1 MTSEIFEIIRTKTSE
16 EIKSFLKQHPEQTD
30 AIDENGQTVLL
41 AAVSSKKHAFAAT
54 LLNDYDADTEA
65 KDKDGNTALMIA
77 AAQMDR
83 EMMALLLK
91 NKANDTAVN
100 NAGKTPLTIIEDEG
114 KRSEIADFIKDQKLR
129 FSLFS
134 INKINKTSLEENS
147 ESRVTQ
153 TYDLQS
159 PKYEAALI
167 LAEYYKLKYG
177 IKIAVLDRRSNPD
190 EIFDFVRN
198 KSDANFQFG
207 VIHYGQMHNVGDVFE
222 KSGDRTTL
230 VSLDSSPSHREEEF
244 YLEARQQLP
253 DLNIFSASRSNELQV
268 DGRCATHAFSMTKD
282 ALRLK
287 STTQEFERAAT
298 IISTKN
304 GLTTFSKF
312 PPKLLKYSETSRS
325 VQGVDQEESVLR
337 SSADKPEISLSDY
350 RAKHLKTEVVEK
362 KGKEELCPERNFRIY
377 DKGLEFFEKVKK
389 VLDFYEVDQS
399 NLSDFV
405 ARLQQ
410 SQTDSLANGT
420 FANPVTTQEELN
432 QQTKLHSDH
441 LGGTA
446 KDIPTWSRVGTPK
459 QTSRPTSAIPL
470 SSLGREA
477 ETRGTGLAA

>member
-54 LLNDYDADTEA
+54 LLNDYDAGTEA

-83 EMMALLLK
+83 EMMELLLK
-91 NKANDTAVN
+91 NKANDQAVN

-198 KSDANFQFG
+198 KSDANFQFD

-253 DLNIFSASRSNELQV
+253 DLNIFSNSDSIENPNCFSGLFASSIS
-268 DGRCATHAFSMTKD
+268 SM
-282 ALRLK
+282 
-287 STTQEFERAAT
+287 
-298 IISTKN
+298 IS
-304 GLTTFSKF
+304 
-312 PPKLLKYSETSRS
+312 
-325 VQGVDQEESVLR
+325 
-337 SSADKPEISLSDY
+337 SSS
-350 RAKHLKTEVVEK
+350 
-362 KGKEELCPERNFRIY
+362 
-377 DKGLEFFEKVKK
+377 
-389 VLDFYEVDQS
+389 
-399 NLSDFV
+399 
-405 ARLQQ
+405 
-410 SQTDSLANGT
+410 
-420 FANPVTTQEELN
+420 
-432 QQTKLHSDH
+432 
-441 LGGTA
+441 
-446 KDIPTWSRVGTPK
+446 
-459 QTSRPTSAIPL
+459 
-470 SSLGREA
+470 
-477 ETRGTGLAA
+477 